1 MMNEANMAAPSPL
14 TTSPSDMSKEY
25 DFIIIGGGTAGL
37 TIASRLSEVPEFRV
51 LVLEAGKDHSSDL
64 KISTPGL
71 AGSMYDDPNYD
82 WEFKTVPQ
90 VKFYQYDEELS

>member
-1 MMNEANMAAPSPL
+1 MAAPHL
-14 TTSPSDMSKEY
+14 TIAPSDMSVEY
-25 DFIIIGGGTAGL
+25 DFIIIRGGTAGL
-37 TIASRLSEVPEFRV
+37 TIASRLSEISSFSV
-51 LVLEAGKDHSSDL
+51 LVLEAGKDHSSDP

-90 VKFYQYDEELS
+90 VKSESH